1 LNKSILK
8 LLRSPRGVGLLCLA
22 VLAALAAVLV
32 MRFGDAFHA
41 FAPAQANLSLKYLK
55 ETFSAEPELAPVG
68 SERLDVVFVADFSG
82 PSKRVGQ
89 DLAKGFEDA
98 LAERKGSDVLRV
110 LVRDDQGR
118 AEAVEALA
126 EGSAAGFS
134 TLALVGPTQPA
145 GYQAFAAAAEQGQV
159 PALIPVPPPVRMFD
173 NKWLFSLQPGQVRQG
188 EFAGK
193 ILQRIRA
200 PRKVAFVMAAD
211 SEISGYWYGMAQSFA
226 DTKGVKLELVRLK
239 GAPDSI
245 YLGGEILAL
254 ERFDLLFVDL
264 PTGFAVNLLQS
275 LKDDRYPGTIV
286 GFGEMALPD
295 FPKRFERL
303 PKELAQPGHYT
314 NGVFAWTPFTPDVS
328 GEYSRGLADAYEA
341 RIGHEP
347 SWAYAYGYDSGLLLA
362 DFVLDFR
369 GKGHTLQ
376 NTAPEE
382 WRAALRDYL
391 AHAGKGSKPTS
402 GFTGSL
408 RFDKTHQRDVPPT
421 LTVYREGRQ
430 TPYLEQYGDSP
441 PALLETKARKE
452 VAVVEVDGSNYELVP
467 VVYSGLRVQSIS
479 EIDFSNLQYK
489 AEFDLWFRSSISL
502 EPEEIFFPEAVE
514 GTVKGKIIESVDN
527 PEQKYRRMRFEG
539 HFRFE
544 SSPREVLLER
554 VTLPLSWRHR
564 SADSSQLRFVVDTSS
579 YKGSSASYLIHE
591 QVNREAAVA
600 PALGYRATNSV
611 IAVENRVIR
620 SLGDPRSSSGALRF
634 STIGERLNLESK
646 SGTIGPTLA
655 RAIPWQGA
663 LLGGG
668 IMTGVWLALGLV
680 RRFAGRLRGL
690 LSALRVAL
698 LAVGLLLAEVAVFGS
713 TLLESVPSNWLVVVR
728 NSFMLGY
735 YLAAAYIVDDLIWWL
750 IRRGRAKSTSPLQG
764 TMRVL
769 LTGIIFLA
777 VLAAYYTNVLGR
789 DVLPVLATSSVLLTV
804 IGLALREL
812 ILDAIS
818 GITLIIE
825 GEPKIGEWVM
835 VRGPGG
841 KSIYGMVEHLGWRTV
856 RIRSR
861 DDQIHFVPNSTIVQH
876 TLSNFSMRDGYTRI
890 EIPFEVSSSA
900 NLSDLVERVAQEVTE
915 VLVND
920 PGVDPNRA
928 VRVICVNFEAD
939 SAEMAAQV
947 FYRAD
952 ASEDSL
958 KTRVL
963 QTVSTVLRRHDALP
977 TMKIA
982 LGRQQRALPSL

>member
-1 LNKSILK
+1 M
-8 LLRSPRGVGLLCLA
+8 
-22 VLAALAAVLV
+22 LAALAAVLV

-41 FAPAQANLSLKYLK
+41 GAPAQANLSLKYLK
-55 ETFSAEPELAPVG
+55 ETFSAEPELAPFG
-68 SERLDVVFVADFSG
+68 SERLDVVFIADFSG

-98 LAERKGSDVLRV
+98 LAKRKGYDVLRV

-211 SEISGYWYGMAQSFA
+211 SEVSGYWYGMAQSFA
-226 DTKGVKLELVRLK
+226 ETKGVKLELVRLK
-239 GAPDSI
+239 GAPDSL
-245 YLGGEILAL
+245 YLGGEILSL

-362 DFVLDFR
+362 DFVLEFR
-369 GKGHTLQ
+369 EKGHTLQ

-382 WRAALRDYL
+382 WRAALREYL

-421 LTVYREGRQ
+421 LTVYRDGRQ

-514 GTVKGKIIESVDN
+514 GTVKGKIVESVDN
-527 PEQKYRRMRFEG
+527 TDQKYRRMRFEG

-579 YKGSSASYLIHE
+579 YKGE
-591 QVNREAAVA
+591 
-600 PALGYRATNSV
+600 
-611 IAVENRVIR
+611 
-620 SLGDPRSSSGALRF
+620 
-634 STIGERLNLESK
+634 
-646 SGTIGPTLA
+646 
-655 RAIPWQGA
+655 
-663 LLGGG
+663 
-668 IMTGVWLALGLV
+668 
-680 RRFAGRLRGL
+680 
-690 LSALRVAL
+690 
-698 LAVGLLLAEVAVFGS
+698 
-713 TLLESVPSNWLVVVR
+713 
-728 NSFMLGY
+728 
-735 YLAAAYIVDDLIWWL
+735 
-750 IRRGRAKSTSPLQG
+750 
-764 TMRVL
+764 
-769 LTGIIFLA
+769 
-777 VLAAYYTNVLGR
+777 
-789 DVLPVLATSSVLLTV
+789 
-804 IGLALREL
+804 
-812 ILDAIS
+812 
-818 GITLIIE
+818 
-825 GEPKIGEWVM
+825 
-835 VRGPGG
+835 
-841 KSIYGMVEHLGWRTV
+841 
-856 RIRSR
+856 
-861 DDQIHFVPNSTIVQH
+861 
-876 TLSNFSMRDGYTRI
+876 
-890 EIPFEVSSSA
+890 
-900 NLSDLVERVAQEVTE
+900 
-915 VLVND
+915 
-920 PGVDPNRA
+920 
-928 VRVICVNFEAD
+928 
-939 SAEMAAQV
+939 
-947 FYRAD
+947 
-952 ASEDSL
+952 
-958 KTRVL
+958 
-963 QTVSTVLRRHDALP
+963 
-977 TMKIA
+977 
-982 LGRQQRALPSL
+982 

>member
-1 LNKSILK
+1 MVGAATVLPSLWPQIPNYIHNATDDNAKS
-8 LLRSPRGVGLLCLA
+8 GL
-22 VLAALAAVLV
+22 
-32 MRFGDAFHA
+32 
-41 FAPAQANLSLKYLK
+41 NLSLKDIK
-55 ETFSAEPELAPVG
+55 ESFGAEPELEPVG

-98 LAERKGSDVLRV
+98 LAERKGSEVLRV

-145 GYQAFAAAAEQGQV
+145 GYQAFVVAAEQGQV

-173 NKWLFSLQPGQVRQG
+173 NTWLFSLQPGQVRQG

-193 ILQRIRA
+193 LLQRIRT
-200 PRKVAFVMAAD
+200 PKKVAFVSASQ

-226 DTKGVKLELVRLK
+226 ESKGTQLELIRLK
-239 GAPDSI
+239 GAPDSLF
-245 YLGGEILAL
+245 LGGEILAL
-254 ERFDLLFVDL
+254 ERFDMLFVDL
-264 PTGFAVNLLQS
+264 PTGIAVTLLQS
-275 LKDDRYPGTIV
+275 LKDNRYAGTII

-303 PKELAQPGHYT
+303 PKEVAQPGFYT

-328 GEYSRGLADAYEA
+328 GEYSRGLADAYET
-341 RIGHEP
+341 RVGKEP

-362 DFVLDFR
+362 DFVRDFR
-369 GKGHTLQ
+369 KKGHTLQ
-376 NTAPEE
+376 NTPPEE
-382 WRAALRDYL
+382 WRTALRDYL
-391 AHAGKGSKPTS
+391 ASAGQGKNVIS

-408 RFDKTHQRDVPPT
+408 RFDRTHQRDVPPT
-421 LTVYREGRQ
+421 LTVYRDGRQ
-430 TPYLEQYGDSP
+430 TPYLEQYSDSP
-441 PALLETKARKE
+441 PALIEAKTRAE
-452 VAVVEVDGSNYELVP
+452 VAVVEVDGSQYELVP
-467 VVYSGLRVQSIS
+467 VVYSGLRVQSVS

-514 GTVKGKIIESVDN
+514 GTVKGKIVESVDS
-527 PEQKYRRMRFEG
+527 PDQKYRRMRFEG

-564 SADSSQLRFVVDTSS
+564 NADSSQLRFVVDTSS

-591 QVNREAAVA
+591 QVNKEAAIA
-600 PALGYRATNSV
+600 PALGYRATHSV

-634 STIGERLNLESK
+634 STIGERLDLESK
-646 SGTIGPTLA
+646 SGTLGPTLA

-663 LLGGG
+663 LLAGGLISAG
-668 IMTGVWLALGLV
+668 WLILGFL
-680 RRFAGRLRGL
+680 RRYSTRLRGL
-690 LSALRVAL
+690 LNALRVAL
-698 LAVGLLLAEVAVFGS
+698 LAVVLLLAEVAVFGS
-713 TLLESVPSNWLVVVR
+713 SLLESVPSNWLVVIR

-735 YLAAAYIVDDLIWWL
+735 YLAAAYVVDELVWWL
-750 IRRGRAKSTSPLQG
+750 IRRGRANSTSPLQG

-769 LTGIIFLA
+769 LTGLIFLA
-777 VLAAYYTNVLGR
+777 SLAAYYTNVLGR

-804 IGLALREL
+804 VGLALREL

-825 GEPKIGEWVM
+825 GEPKVGEWVM
-835 VRGPGG
+835 VRGSGG
-841 KSIYGMVEHLGWRTV
+841 KSIYGMVEQLGWRTV

-861 DDQIHFVPNSTIVQH
+861 DDQVHFVPNSTIVQH
-876 TLSNFSMRDGYTRI
+876 TLSNYSMRDGYTRI
-890 EIPFEVSSSA
+890 EIPFEVSSNA
-900 NLSDLVERVAQEVTE
+900 NLSELVERVAQEVTD
-915 VLVND
+915 VLLND
-920 PGVDPNRA
+920 PGVDPKRS
-928 VRVICVNFEAD
+928 VRVICVNFEAE

-947 FYRAD
+947 FYRSD

-963 QTVSTVLRRHDALP
+963 QTVSNVLRRHDALP
-977 TMKIA
+977 KMQIA